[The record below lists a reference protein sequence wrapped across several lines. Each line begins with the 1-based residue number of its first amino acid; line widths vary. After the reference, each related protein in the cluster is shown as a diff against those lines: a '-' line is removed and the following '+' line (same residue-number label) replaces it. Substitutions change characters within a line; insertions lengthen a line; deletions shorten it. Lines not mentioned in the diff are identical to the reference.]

1 MLIEISGVYPCLNG
15 TRGGSCHLSNSSSLF
30 NVSTTMTVSDRQM
43 TAICGARNNSILSVT
58 DLGEPHVLEDID
70 IVALRRAVGWLLDYS
85 AAGLPAQSSVN
96 FWLWYN
102 PSKAY
107 NSMWESDS
115 YVTLQSLLS
124 FILWRFTAN
133 NNGNPDVAKEAM
145 DTLPDAFRTTAS
157 LSEPYTRFV
166 LNTTAFTIYISL
178 QTLVLVF
185 CWAVFFWQIFSGRR
199 LQPISSFPQ
208 VDFASKLLTT
218 SHGDDQLSTSL
229 RRLLESYMRDAQI
242 MQALK
247 VIRVAVDRHC
257 YGSPAPTTENIALQ
271 DSPEDLALP
280 QAGGA
285 HLGLRHTQG

>member
-1 MLIEISGVYPCLNG
+1 
-15 TRGGSCHLSNSSSLF
+15 
-30 NVSTTMTVSDRQM
+30 MTVSDRRM
-43 TAICGARNNSILSVT
+43 TATCGARNNSILSVT

-70 IVALRRAVGWLLDYS
+70 LVALQRAVAWLLDYH
-85 AAGLPAQSSVN
+85 AAGLPAQSIVN

-107 NSMWESDS
+107 NSMWETDS

-124 FILWRFTAN
+124 FFLWRFTAN

-166 LNTTAFTIYISL
+166 LNTTAFTIYIAL
-178 QTLVLVF
+178 QTLVLVL
-185 CWAVFFWQIFSGRR
+185 CWAVFFWQVFSGRR

-208 VDFASKLLTT
+208 VDFANKLHTT
-218 SHGDDQLSTSL
+218 SHGDDPLSTSL
-229 RRLLESYMRDAQI
+229 RRFLSSNMSDSQT

-257 YGSPAPTTENIALQ
+257 YGNPAPTTEDIASQ
-271 DSPEDLALP
+271 DIPEALELP
-280 QAGGA
+280 QTGGA
-285 HLGLRHTQG
+285 HLGLRNSEE